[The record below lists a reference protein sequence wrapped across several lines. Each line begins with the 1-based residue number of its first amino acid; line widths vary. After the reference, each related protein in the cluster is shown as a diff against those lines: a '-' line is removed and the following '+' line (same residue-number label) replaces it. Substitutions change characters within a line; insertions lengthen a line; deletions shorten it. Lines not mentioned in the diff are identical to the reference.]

1 MKTSLLSR
9 EKQKYIMEFAMK
21 TLVVLALLTIATV
34 VIVVFIQTWTGRSIN
49 IAESVYDFFSNLVG
63 IG

>member
-1 MKTSLLSR
+1 
-9 EKQKYIMEFAMK
+9 MEFAMK